1 MSLKCYYHPEREAQS
16 KCEKCGKVICVE
28 CKMVY
33 HKTVHRG
40 TGDDRYAYSER
51 YEYCPVCYYD
61 THVKKYKNYPYPCIG
76 FIIIFII
83 AAISMT
89 LFTPGIY
96 NPMSFLVI
104 TLLSLG
110 ILISVVAFFYLR
122 FVYSPKKTAEFNAKK
137 EEFLQRTKTPTITKK
152 EEISTKFCPECGT
165 RVEPDASVCSYCGF
179 ILKE

>member
-1 MSLKCYYHPEREAQS
+1 MSLKCFYHPEREAAT

-61 THVKKYKNYPYPCIG
+61 TEIKKYKNYSYGCIG
-76 FIIIFII
+76 VMIVFII
-83 AAISMT
+83 AAIFMFFPT
-89 LFTPGIY
+89 GLYTPMMFVVGI
-96 NPMSFLVI
+96 
-104 TLLSLG
+104 LLSLG
-110 ILISVVAFFYLR
+110 IFISIIAFFYLR

-137 EEFLQRTKTPTITKK
+137 EEFLQSIKTPTSIK
-152 EEISTKFCPECGT
+152 EEEITAKFCPECGT
-165 RVEPDASVCSYCGF
+165 RVEPDYSVCSYCGF
-179 ILKE
+179 IIKE

>member
-1 MSLKCYYHPEREAQS
+1 MSLKCYYHPEREAAT

-61 THVKKYKNYPYPCIG
+61 TEIKKYKNYSYGCIG
-76 FIIIFII
+76 VMIVFII
-83 AAISMT
+83 AEIFMFIPT
-89 LFTPGIY
+89 GLYTPMMFIVGI
-96 NPMSFLVI
+96 
-104 TLLSLG
+104 LLSIG
-110 ILISVVAFFYLR
+110 ILISIIAFFILR

-137 EEFLQRTKTPTITKK
+137 EEFLQSIKTPTITKK
-152 EEISTKFCPECGT
+152 EEITTNFCPECGT
-165 RVEPDASVCSYCGF
+165 QVEPDASVCSYCGF
-179 ILKE
+179 IIKE